1 MLPYWT
7 LDKKIAK
14 ALERYQRDVA
24 EANCVVC
31 SYAPHW
37 AKMDSRRVD
46 KRGPSGQ
53 NEVSSLN

>member
-31 SYAPHW
+31 SYAW
-37 AKMDSRRVD
+37 YFVEFFIFGIRQRV
-46 KRGPSGQ
+46 
-53 NEVSSLN
+53 V